1 MEQTMGEL
9 QAWRRRG
16 KAVDWTLELRQP
28 VRVADLKPADE
39 RWLATRLVGDS
50 KTRRTF
56 PQSVASGDPSET
68 GVVLWTRIAP
78 DAYDAGTSLLLEV
91 AEDGRFARGRRCYE
105 IGVGEITPKHDYT
118 VKVDLDGTLEPDR
131 RYYYRF
137 GYDDTTSKTGRCR
150 TLPAAESSPESV
162 RFGVFT
168 CQNYLDGY
176 FGAHHH
182 LAREDVDFL
191 LDLGDSI
198 YEVGDLPGTRE
209 KYAGHRV
216 DLESQQRFV
225 NTLEDYRGIY
235 RTYRSNRFFQ
245 EALER
250 HTRIHVWDDH
260 EFVNDIYWEE
270 DPESRIVVP
279 RAREHSASHPKRSD
293 TAFMLALIAGAIQAW
308 SEYTPARFECGSETG
323 PLNERIK
330 LYRRFQ
336 FGDLLALIRTDERLY
351 KSWTQP
357 HWTEYWIEHAPSEL
371 LEQLLRRLASSPAD
385 EEDHRSMLGE
395 TQQEWFLKEVTKPGS
410 IWTVW
415 ANEVLTLPIPIP
427 VPLPVP
433 LEEYMHDAWDGYRS
447 ERRAIMDAVANARR
461 NGDVKNFVTLTGD
474 MHSHLAGYQCRR
486 YPVRDLLR
494 RPRSENRVGV
504 ELMTPAVTS
513 GNISEKAA
521 ETVVKKEGPVGD
533 AMRSAFAWVI
543 GLVLPVVIENL
554 RYIVSF
560 DSRKWGYSVVEFT
573 PDYCIHRT
581 YSVDKRTNARDA
593 KRKLFKEF
601 RIPNGEIAIEEVA

>member
-1 MEQTMGEL
+1 VEKAMSGL
-9 QAWRRRG
+9 QAGEHDRRR
-16 KAVDWTLELRQP
+16 AVDWTIELRQP
-28 VRVADLKPADE
+28 IPVADLEPADE
-39 RWLATRLVGDS
+39 RRLATRVGNDS
-50 KTRRTF
+50 KARRAF

-68 GVVLWTRIAP
+68 GVVLWTRIGP
-78 DAYDAGTSLLLEV
+78 DAYEAGTPVLLEI

-105 IGVGEITPKHDYT
+105 IDATETGPERDYT
-118 VKVDLDGTLEPDR
+118 VKVDLDGTLEADR

-137 GYDDTTSKTGRCR
+137 GYDDATSRTGRCR
-150 TLPAAESSPESV
+150 TLPAADSSPESV

-168 CQNYLDGY
+168 CQNYLNGY

-216 DLESQQRFV
+216 DLESQQKFV
-225 NTLEDYRGIY
+225 DTLEDYRGIY
-235 RTYRSNRFFQ
+235 RTYRSNQFLQ

-260 EFVNDIYWEE
+260 EFVNDVYWEE
-270 DPESRIVVP
+270 DSEGTIVP
-279 RAREHSASHPKRSD
+279 RARKHSASHPKRSD

-308 SEYTPARFECGSETG
+308 SEYTPARFERGSETG
-323 PLNERIK
+323 PLNERVK
-330 LYRRFQ
+330 LYQRFQ

-351 KSWTQP
+351 KSRTQS
-357 HWTEYWIEHAPSEL
+357 HWSEYWIEHAPTEG
-371 LEQLLRRLASSPAD
+371 LEQLLRQWLSRP
-385 EEDHRSMLGE
+385 EEDSRSMLGK
-395 TQQEWFLKEVTKPGS
+395 TQREWFLEEVTRPGTT
-410 IWTVW
+410 WTVW

-427 VPLPVP
+427 VPIPLPV
-433 LEEYMHDAWDGYRS
+433 EEYTHDAWDGYRG

-461 NGDVKNFVTLTGD
+461 NGDVENFVTLTGD
-474 MHSHLAGYQCRR
+474 MHSHLAGYQCQR

-513 GNISEKAA
+513 GNISEEVAEKA
-521 ETVVKKEGPVGD
+521 VKYEGPVGD
-533 AMRSAFAWVI
+533 AMRS
-543 GLVLPVVIENL
+543 VLADGFGRLLTRVVERF
-554 RYIVSF
+554 RYIEFF
-560 DSRKWGYSVVEFT
+560 DSHEWGYSVVEFT
-573 PDYCIHRT
+573 PDYCTHRT

-593 KRKLFKEF
+593 KRRLFKEF
-601 RIPNGEIAIEEVA
+601 RVPNGEIEIEEVA

>member
-1 MEQTMGEL
+1 MDGL
-9 QAWRRRG
+9 QAWRRDQG
-16 KAVDWTLELRQP
+16 KAVDWTLDIRQP
-28 VRVADLKPADE
+28 IPVADLERADE
-39 RWLATRLVGDS
+39 HRLATRLEDDP
-50 KTRRTF
+50 KTRQVF
-56 PQSVASGDPSET
+56 PQSIASGDPSAS
-68 GVVLWTRIAP
+68 GVVLWTRVDP
-78 DAYDAGTSLLLEV
+78 DAHTEETSLLLEV

-105 IGVGEITPKHDYT
+105 IDDEEICPERDYT

-137 GYDDTTSKTGRCR
+137 GYGDATSRTGRCR
-150 TLPAAESSPESV
+150 TLPAADSSPESV

-168 CQNYLDGY
+168 CQNYLNGY

-216 DLESQQRFV
+216 DLESQQKFV
-225 NTLEDYRGIY
+225 DTLEDYRGIY
-235 RTYRSNRFFQ
+235 RIYRSNRFLQ

-270 DPESRIVVP
+270 DPEFRTVVP
-279 RAREHSASHPKRSD
+279 RARKHSASHPKRSD

-308 SEYTPARFECGSETG
+308 SEYTPARFEYDSETG
-323 PLNERIK
+323 PLNERVK

-371 LEQLLRRLASSPAD
+371 LEQLLRRLTSSPAD

-395 TQQEWFLKEVTKPGS
+395 TQQEWFLEEVTKPGS
-410 IWTVW
+410 TWTVW

-427 VPLPVP
+427 VPIPIP
-433 LEEYMHDAWDGYRS
+433 LEKYMHDAWDGYRS
-447 ERRAIMDAVANARR
+447 ERRAIMKAVANARR

-474 MHSHLAGYQCRR
+474 MHSYLAGYQCQR
-486 YPVRDLLR
+486 YPVHELIR
-494 RPRSENRVGV
+494 RPKAENRVGV

-513 GNISEKAA
+513 GNISEEAA
-521 ETVVKKEGPVGD
+521 ERVVKKEGPVGD
-533 AMRSAFAWVI
+533 AIRIALAWVI
-543 GLVLPVVIENL
+543 GLVLSVVIERL

-560 DSRKWGYSVVEFT
+560 DSHEWGYSVVEFT
-573 PDYCIHRT
+573 PNYCTHRT

-593 KRKLFKEF
+593 KRRLFKEF
-601 RIPNGEIAIEEVA
+601 RVPNGEIEIEEVA